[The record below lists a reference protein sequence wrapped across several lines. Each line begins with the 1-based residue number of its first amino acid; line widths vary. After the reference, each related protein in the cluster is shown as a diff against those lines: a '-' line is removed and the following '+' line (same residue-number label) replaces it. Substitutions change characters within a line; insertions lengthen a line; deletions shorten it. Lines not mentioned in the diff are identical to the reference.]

1 MTTTYTNPGSPA
13 AIASG
18 CLCPI
23 SMNNQ
28 GNGVST
34 NTPNLRRFIHINNCP
49 LHGVHIP
56 PHTTTN
62 IDSSGVQR

>member
-1 MTTTYTNPGSPA
+1 MNIPISNPGSPA
-13 AIASG
+13 AIAAG

-49 LHGVHIP
+49 LHGTYIP
-56 PHTTTN
+56 PHTTTT

>member
-1 MTTTYTNPGSPA
+1 MIPISNPGSPA
-13 AIASG
+13 AIAAG

-34 NTPNLRRFIHINNCP
+34 NTPNLRRFIHANACP
-49 LHGVHIP
+49 LHGVYIP
-56 PHTTTN
+56 QNTTIT